1 MNKIVVM
8 LSNRHVH
15 LTPAS
20 LEVLFG
26 SGYELQLQRDLG
38 GGEFAA
44 EETID
49 IATDH
54 GRINQLRVLG
64 PLRNYT
70 QVELL
75 KSDCYKLQIDPPI
88 VMSGNLANAVTLTLI
103 GPKGEITLNCGIIA
117 QRHVHLTPDT
127 AANLDVKPGD
137 EISLMAEGERSIV
150 FNNVGIKLYP
160 GPVDLAHLDLD
171 EGNAA
176 NLSNGDFLFIVKNI
190 NEQHL

>member
-8 LSNRHVH
+8 LSNRHAH
-15 LTPAS
+15 LTPAA

-26 SGYELQLQRDLG
+26 SGYELRLHRDLG

-44 EETID
+44 KETID

-54 GRINQLRVLG
+54 GRINNLRVFG

-75 KSDCYKLQIDPPI
+75 KSDCYQLQIDPPI
-88 VMSGNLANAVTLTLI
+88 AMSGDLEAAVPLTLI
-103 GPKGEITLNCGIIA
+103 GPKGEMTLNCGIIA
-117 QRHVHLTPDT
+117 QRHVHLLPET
-127 AANLDVKPGD
+127 AAALGVKPGD
-137 EISLMAEGERSIV
+137 KISLMAEGARSIV

-176 NLSNGDFLFIVKNI
+176 NLSNGDFLFIVRGKS
-190 NEQHL
+190 